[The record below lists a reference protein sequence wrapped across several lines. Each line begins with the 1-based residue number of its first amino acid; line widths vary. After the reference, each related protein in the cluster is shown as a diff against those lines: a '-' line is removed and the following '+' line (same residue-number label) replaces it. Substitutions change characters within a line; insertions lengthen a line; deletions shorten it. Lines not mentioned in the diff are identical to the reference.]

1 MASPQKLVLD
11 GFTDDD
17 LQPPARAKG
26 RTGRLTWL
34 YRDEEGYRAQPYE
47 QLAAHYRRLGYEAEA
62 RDVLLAKQLAGD
74 EPVDH
79 VLVEGVAPLDN
90 DVVDHPGQPR
100 SASSKPSTS

>member
-79 VLVEGVAPLDN
+79 VLVEGVAHSTMTSLTT
-90 DVVDHPGQPR
+90 PGSRGPPA
-100 SASSKPSTS
+100 ASPAR